1 MPRKKK
7 AVALKYN
14 LEQDLA
20 PVVIASGYG
29 EVAERIINI
38 AEERG
43 IPVYRDDSAAS
54 MLCMLEVG
62 ATIPED
68 LYQVVATIYV
78 QIMETANRIKEG
90 TVLGSTASIRAGSQR
105 ETERRSEGALS
116 AGASQAAEVSQA
128 AADGVAAAIAGTR
141 RVADVSEEA
150 AMVVGA
156 MAGTGADAGSGFGA
170 VPGADADVGVGVG
183 AAGAGTRSGGA
194 TGVRDLGDIDGLSAD
209 LAAMFG
215 DED

>member
-1 MPRKKK
+1 MPQKKK

-14 LEQDLA
+14 LEQDVA

-62 ATIPED
+62 ASIPED
-68 LYQVVATIYV
+68 LYQIVATIYI

-90 TVLGSTASIRAGSQR
+90 TLSMAGPAAGTSA
-105 ETERRSEGALS
+105 RRSGGRIFTPLDTLMEQPGT
-116 AGASQAAEVSQA
+116 AADDA
-128 AADGVAAAIAGTR
+128 DDGVAG
-141 RVADVSEEA
+141 D
-150 AMVVGA
+150 
-156 MAGTGADAGSGFGA
+156 
-170 VPGADADVGVGVG
+170 DADGEADG
-183 AAGAGTRSGGA
+183 AAEG
-194 TGVRDLGDIDGLSAD
+194 SARN
-209 LAAMFG
+209 AAPEEG
-215 DED
+215 SAL

>member
-62 ATIPED
+62 AAIPEE
-68 LYQVVATIYV
+68 LYQIVATVYV
-78 QIMETANRIKEG
+78 QLMETANRIKEG
-90 TVLGSTASIRAGSQR
+90 T
-105 ETERRSEGALS
+105 S
-116 AGASQAAEVSQA
+116 AGAQAPRGPSIRDSVREAVQGAAEGFIGTLAQRQ
-128 AADGVAAAIAGTR
+128 GV
-141 RVADVSEEA
+141 VD
-150 AMVVGA
+150 
-156 MAGTGADAGSGFGA
+156 
-170 VPGADADVGVGVG
+170 
-183 AAGAGTRSGGA
+183 
-194 TGVRDLGDIDGLSAD
+194 GDIIELGAQELGTAE
-209 LAAMFG
+209 AGPTQAI
-215 DED
+215 EE

>member
-1 MPRKKK
+1 MPKKTK

-62 ATIPED
+62 ASIPEE
-68 LYQVVATIYV
+68 LYQVVATVYI
-78 QIMETANRIKEG
+78 QIMETANKIKEG
-90 TVLGSTASIRAGSQR
+90 
-105 ETERRSEGALS
+105 AL
-116 AGASQAAEVSQA
+116 ANT
-128 AADGVAAAIAGTR
+128 AAAIGAPAAPR
-141 RVADVSEEA
+141 R
-150 AMVVGA
+150 
-156 MAGTGADAGSGFGA
+156 TGGGRVFTPLDPGIDAGVLPDEGRSASMEDRRGIPDSPEITKA
-170 VPGADADVGVGVG
+170 SQTSQTSQTSQMSQMSQVG
-183 AAGAGTRSGGA
+183 
-194 TGVRDLGDIDGLSAD
+194 
-209 LAAMFG
+209 
-215 DED
+215 ED

>member
-1 MPRKKK
+1 MPKKKK

-62 ATIPED
+62 ASIPED
-68 LYQVVATIYV
+68 LYQVVATIYI

-90 TVLGSTASIRAGSQR
+90 SISGGERMRTPAQADAEQR
-105 ETERRSEGALS
+105 ERFFGPMDRIPARLHDNESEDADSEEEDGDEEDIES
-116 AGASQAAEVSQA
+116 EEEDGEEEEAEN
-128 AADGVAAAIAGTR
+128 DGFTDFSVAAKKSEAGE
-141 RVADVSEEA
+141 S
-150 AMVVGA
+150 
-156 MAGTGADAGSGFGA
+156 
-170 VPGADADVGVGVG
+170 
-183 AAGAGTRSGGA
+183 
-194 TGVRDLGDIDGLSAD
+194 LS
-209 LAAMFG
+209 
-215 DED
+215 

>member
-1 MPRKKK
+1 MPKKSK

-14 LEQDLA
+14 IEQDLA

-62 ATIPED
+62 ASIPED
-68 LYQVVATIYV
+68 LYQVVATIYI

-90 TVLGSTASIRAGSQR
+90 VSDTPGAAAKAAGGRAGR
-105 ETERRSEGALS
+105 GFNPSEATI
-116 AGASQAAEVSQA
+116 GASV
-128 AADGVAAAIAGTR
+128 TM
-141 RVADVSEEA
+141 RVADEGGAMGVLEAAAGRDPAQAAGVSGEEGDGFKDNFVARAREASQGAPEQNGGPRRLSEEQIVA
-150 AMVVGA
+150 Q
-156 MAGTGADAGSGFGA
+156 
-170 VPGADADVGVGVG
+170 
-183 AAGAGTRSGGA
+183 
-194 TGVRDLGDIDGLSAD
+194 VRRQLG
-209 LAAMFG
+209 
-215 DED
+215 ED